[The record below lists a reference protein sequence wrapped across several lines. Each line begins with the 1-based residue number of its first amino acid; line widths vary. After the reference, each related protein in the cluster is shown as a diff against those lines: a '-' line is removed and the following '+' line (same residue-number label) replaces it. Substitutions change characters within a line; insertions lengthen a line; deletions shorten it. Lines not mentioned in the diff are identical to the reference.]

1 MRAFLT
7 DGDDPKPAVANIK
20 QNLKIYPYAPGS
32 YGTSIAEALKGE
44 VKLAGEPTKPDM
56 KFINGSGKSFNTI
69 PPSDYGFY
77 EMINEN
83 VQNEPATS
91 YDIELS
97 GQLAAIGIVHGKKF
111 APDDRMKKILAD
123 AAAVGQG
130 VGRALQWRGLEENP
144 DWVRYTGSQWYLPL
158 WQGGAF
164 FETPPPAFEDG
175 MFKPLPPTG
184 ARTLDARTWFYYA
197 YTLDSPGMIMQI
209 PGVGSQYLLAFSDA
223 KGDPFDGSKTY
234 KVVLPKDIPAEAFW
248 SFTLY
253 DNQTRSMLATPQKY
267 PRAGSQSYP
276 SPATEA
282 AEDGTTT
289 VWFAPEQ
296 PEGVARGNWVQTD
309 PKKGWFNILRLY
321 SPKSA
326 FFDKSWQPGEI
337 ELVQ

>member
-1 MRAFLT
+1 
-7 DGDDPKPAVANIK
+7 
-20 QNLKIYPYAPGS
+20 
-32 YGTSIAEALKGE
+32 
-44 VKLAGEPTKPDM
+44 
-56 KFINGSGKSFNTI
+56 
-69 PPSDYGFY
+69 
-77 EMINEN
+77 
-83 VQNEPATS
+83 
-91 YDIELS
+91 
-97 GQLAAIGIVHGKKF
+97 
-111 APDDRMKKILAD
+111 
-123 AAAVGQG
+123 
-130 VGRALQWRGLEENP
+130 
-144 DWVRYTGSQWYLPL
+144 
-158 WQGGAF
+158 
-164 FETPPPAFEDG
+164 
-175 MFKPLPPTG
+175 
-184 ARTLDARTWFYYA
+184 
-197 YTLDSPGMIMQI
+197 MIMQI

-223 KGDPFDGSKTY
+223 KGNPFDGSKTY

-282 AEDGTTT
+282 AGDGTTT

-321 SPKSA
+321 SPKPA